1 MQIVRGK
8 ELRERE
14 QLQSVA
20 SSTIDAKRGIIY
32 DCNKKALAISA
43 DVDTITVNPKLIIVK
58 QDENVDQEKTNS
70 LKEKMAKEFSDL
82 FQLDYNETLK
92 KLNSDKSIETIAEKV
107 ETDKVK
113 ELQNWMKENS
123 IYSGI
128 NIDEDTK
135 RYYPFN
141 NLASNLIGFCG
152 SDNQGLDGI
161 ELEYDDVLKGTNG
174 KLTTAI
180 SASQKAIPDSNKEY
194 IAPEN
199 GSNLYLT
206 IDSTIQ
212 SIAEKYLKQAV
223 EENNCKR
230 GGNVIIENPE
240 TGEILAMATYPDYN
254 LNTPYE
260 PNEWIKEGFDKLSG
274 TEKTNKLYSMWRNR
288 AVLDTYEPGSTF
300 KTIIAATALENG
312 ITTTDIP
319 GDFYCS
325 GAQKVADATIHCA
338 KESGHGSESLRQAL
352 ENSCNPALIQLGQRI
367 GKDTLYKYFKL
378 FGLFDKTGIDLPSEG
393 TSTFWDKED
402 VGPVEL
408 ATMSFGQRITI
419 TPLQL
424 ISAISTISNEGEYVK
439 PRIVT
444 KIENPNEKSIENVEV
459 ETIRK
464 VISTETSQ
472 KIKDMML
479 SVVTEGTGKLAKV
492 EGYSIGGK
500 SGTSEPTEKNAAEGY
515 VASFVAISPI
525 ENTQVVVLVIL
536 YDPKGNSHQGGQT
549 AGPVA
554 AQILSEVLPYLGIP
568 SDTTKTKTN
577 EDDLPVVPNLVDK
590 TVAEAKRVL
599 AASGFNVKISIT
611 TDENTT
617 LVSDQTPKAGIKL
630 EPGATIYLYTAENE
644 VRVSTTVPNVKGMS
658 SGAATAA
665 LRSANLNIKVE
676 GESGIVVSQEPSYE
690 TEQEVGTVVNV
701 TIKEQ
706 LKEGQ

>member
-1 MQIVRGK
+1 MQIVKGK

-14 QLQSVA
+14 QLQSIA

-43 DVDTITVNPKLIIVK
+43 DVDTITVNPKLITVK
-58 QDENVDQEKTNS
+58 VDGNVDEEKTKS
-70 LKEKMAKEFSDL
+70 LKEKIAKEFSDL
-82 FQLDYNETLK
+82 FKLDYNETLN
-92 KLNSDKSIETIAEKV
+92 KLNSEKSTETIAEKV

-113 ELQNWMKENS
+113 ELQKWMKDNS
-123 IYSGI
+123 TYSGI

-260 PNEWIKEGFDKLSG
+260 PNEWIKDRFDKLSQ

-300 KTIIAATALENG
+300 KTIIASTALENG
-312 ITTTDIP
+312 ITTTDIQ

-325 GAQKVADATIHCA
+325 GAQKVADAVIHCA

-393 TSTFWDKED
+393 TSTFWDKKD

-408 ATMSFGQRITI
+408 ATMSFGQRFSI
-419 TPLQL
+419 TPMQL
-424 ISAISTISNEGEYVK
+424 VKAVSAIANGGNLIT
-439 PRIVT
+439 PHIV
-444 KIENPNEKSIENVEV
+444 KSIENTDTGTITNIETKVERQVISKDTSDKMKSIMKDVVEV
-459 ETIRK
+459 GG
-464 VISTETSQ
+464 
-472 KIKDMML
+472 
-479 SVVTEGTGKLAKV
+479 GTYAQV
-492 EGYSIGGK
+492 QGYTIGGK
-500 SGTSEPTEKNAAEGY
+500 TGTSEPDPNHKENGY
-515 VASFVAISPI
+515 VSSFLAIAPV
-525 ENTQVVVLVIL
+525 ENTKLVVLLTL
-536 YDPKGNSHQGGQT
+536 YAPQTKNYYGGKI
-549 AGPVA
+549 AAPVVS
-554 AQILSEVLPYLGIP
+554 QILSEVLPYMNIP
-568 SDTTKTKTN
+568 SNDIATAKEDLISTPNVKNKTLSNAK
-577 EDDLPVVPNLVDK
+577 EILEKAGLKYEYSGSADDIITEQMP
-590 TVAEAKRVL
+590 
-599 AASGFNVKISIT
+599 ASGTQLKKGGIVMLYSEKNKERKEQEVPDLKGVTYERAKNILASKKLNISSTGDGIVIAQ
-611 TDENTT
+611 N
-617 LVSDQTPKAGIKL
+617 PKAGSKV
-630 EPGATIYLYTAENE
+630 EEG
-644 VRVSTTVPNVKGMS
+644 TVISVTLQE
-658 SGAATAA
+658 AAT
-665 LRSANLNIKVE
+665 K
-676 GESGIVVSQEPSYE
+676 SQ
-690 TEQEVGTVVNV
+690 N
-701 TIKEQ
+701 
-706 LKEGQ
+706 

>member
-1 MQIVRGK
+1 MQIVKGK

-14 QLQSVA
+14 QLQSIA

-43 DVDTITVNPKLIIVK
+43 DVDTITVNPKLITVK
-58 QDENVDQEKTNS
+58 VDGNVDEEKTKS
-70 LKEKMAKEFSDL
+70 LKEKIAKEFSDL
-82 FQLDYNETLK
+82 FKLDYNETLN
-92 KLNSDKSIETIAEKV
+92 KLNSEKSTETIAEKV

-113 ELQNWMKENS
+113 ELQKWMKDNS
-123 IYSGI
+123 TYSGI

-260 PNEWIKEGFDKLSG
+260 PNEWIKDGFDKLSQ

-300 KTIIAATALENG
+300 KTIIASTALENG
-312 ITTTDIP
+312 ITTTDIQ

-325 GAQKVADATIHCA
+325 GAQKVADAVIHCA

-367 GKDTLYKYFKL
+367 GKNTLYKYFKL
-378 FGLFDKTGIDLPSEG
+378 FGLFDNTGIDLPSEG
-393 TSTFWDKED
+393 TSTFWDKKD

-408 ATMSFGQRITI
+408 ATMSFGQRFSI
-419 TPLQL
+419 TPMQL
-424 ISAISTISNEGEYVK
+424 VKAVSAIANGGNLIT
-439 PRIVT
+439 PHIV
-444 KIENPNEKSIENVEV
+444 KSIENTDTGTITNIETKIERQVISKDTSDKMKSIMKDVVEV
-459 ETIRK
+459 GG
-464 VISTETSQ
+464 
-472 KIKDMML
+472 
-479 SVVTEGTGKLAKV
+479 GTYAQV
-492 EGYSIGGK
+492 QGYTIGGK
-500 SGTSEPTEKNAAEGY
+500 TGTSEPDPNHKENGY
-515 VASFVAISPI
+515 VSSFLAIAPV
-525 ENTQVVVLVIL
+525 ENTKLVVLLTL
-536 YDPKGNSHQGGQT
+536 YAPQTKNYYGGKI
-549 AGPVA
+549 AAPVVS
-554 AQILSEVLPYLGIP
+554 QILSEVLPYMNIP
-568 SDTTKTKTN
+568 SNDIATAKEDLISTPNVKNKTLSNAK
-577 EDDLPVVPNLVDK
+577 EILEKAGLKYEYSGSADDIITEQMP
-590 TVAEAKRVL
+590 
-599 AASGFNVKISIT
+599 ASGTQLKKGGIVMLYSEKNKERKEQEVPDLKGVTYERAKNILASKKLNISSTGDGIVIAQ
-611 TDENTT
+611 N
-617 LVSDQTPKAGIKL
+617 PKAGSKV
-630 EPGATIYLYTAENE
+630 EEG
-644 VRVSTTVPNVKGMS
+644 TVISVTLQE
-658 SGAATAA
+658 AAT
-665 LRSANLNIKVE
+665 K
-676 GESGIVVSQEPSYE
+676 SQ
-690 TEQEVGTVVNV
+690 N
-701 TIKEQ
+701 
-706 LKEGQ
+706 

>member
-1 MQIVRGK
+1 MQIVKGK

-14 QLQSVA
+14 QLQSIA

-43 DVDTITVNPKLIIVK
+43 DVDTITVNPKLITVK
-58 QDENVDQEKTNS
+58 VDGNVDEEKTKS
-70 LKEKMAKEFSDL
+70 LKEKIAKEFSDL
-82 FQLDYNETLK
+82 FKLDYNETLN
-92 KLNSDKSIETIAEKV
+92 KLNSEKSTETIAEKV

-113 ELQNWMKENS
+113 ELKNWMKENS
-123 IYSGI
+123 TYSGI

-260 PNEWIKEGFDKLSG
+260 PNEWIKDGFDKLSQ

-300 KTIIAATALENG
+300 KTIIASIALENG

-319 GDFYCS
+319 GDFY
-325 GAQKVADATIHCA
+325 
-338 KESGHGSESLRQAL
+338 
-352 ENSCNPALIQLGQRI
+352 
-367 GKDTLYKYFKL
+367 
-378 FGLFDKTGIDLPSEG
+378 
-393 TSTFWDKED
+393 
-402 VGPVEL
+402 
-408 ATMSFGQRITI
+408 
-419 TPLQL
+419 
-424 ISAISTISNEGEYVK
+424 
-439 PRIVT
+439 
-444 KIENPNEKSIENVEV
+444 
-459 ETIRK
+459 
-464 VISTETSQ
+464 
-472 KIKDMML
+472 
-479 SVVTEGTGKLAKV
+479 
-492 EGYSIGGK
+492 
-500 SGTSEPTEKNAAEGY
+500 
-515 VASFVAISPI
+515 
-525 ENTQVVVLVIL
+525 
-536 YDPKGNSHQGGQT
+536 
-549 AGPVA
+549 
-554 AQILSEVLPYLGIP
+554 
-568 SDTTKTKTN
+568 
-577 EDDLPVVPNLVDK
+577 
-590 TVAEAKRVL
+590 
-599 AASGFNVKISIT
+599 
-611 TDENTT
+611 
-617 LVSDQTPKAGIKL
+617 
-630 EPGATIYLYTAENE
+630 
-644 VRVSTTVPNVKGMS
+644 
-658 SGAATAA
+658 
-665 LRSANLNIKVE
+665 
-676 GESGIVVSQEPSYE
+676 
-690 TEQEVGTVVNV
+690 
-701 TIKEQ
+701 
-706 LKEGQ
+706 

>member
-1 MQIVRGK
+1 M
-8 ELRERE
+8 
-14 QLQSVA
+14 
-20 SSTIDAKRGIIY
+20 
-32 DCNKKALAISA
+32 
-43 DVDTITVNPKLIIVK
+43 DTITVNPKLITVK
-58 QDENVDQEKTNS
+58 VDGNVDEEKTKS
-70 LKEKMAKEFSDL
+70 LKEKIAKEFSDL
-82 FQLDYNETLK
+82 FKLDYNETLN
-92 KLNSDKSIETIAEKV
+92 KLNSEKSTETIAEKV

-113 ELQNWMKENS
+113 ELKKWMKENS
-123 IYSGI
+123 TYSGI

-260 PNEWIKEGFDKLSG
+260 PNESIKDGFDKLSQ
-274 TEKTNKLYSMWRNR
+274 TEKTNKLYLMWRNR

-300 KTIIAATALENG
+300 KTIIASTALENG
-312 ITTTDIP
+312 ITTTDVP

-325 GAQKVADATIHCA
+325 GAQKVADAVIHCA

-393 TSTFWDKED
+393 TSTFWDKKD

-408 ATMSFGQRITI
+408 ATMSFGQRFSI
-419 TPLQL
+419 TPMQL
-424 ISAISTISNEGEYVK
+424 VKAVSAIANGGNLIT
-439 PRIVT
+439 PHIV
-444 KIENPNEKSIENVEV
+444 KSIENTDTGTITNIETKIERQVISKDTSDKMKSIMKDVVEV
-459 ETIRK
+459 GG
-464 VISTETSQ
+464 
-472 KIKDMML
+472 
-479 SVVTEGTGKLAKV
+479 GTYAQV
-492 EGYSIGGK
+492 QGYTIGGK
-500 SGTSEPTEKNAAEGY
+500 TGTSEPDPNHKENGY
-515 VASFVAISPI
+515 VSSFLAIAPV
-525 ENTQVVVLVIL
+525 ENTKLVVLLTL
-536 YDPKGNSHQGGQT
+536 YAPQTKNYYGGKI
-549 AGPVA
+549 AAPVVS
-554 AQILSEVLPYLGIP
+554 QILSEVLPYMNIP
-568 SDTTKTKTN
+568 SNDTATAKEDLINTPNVKNKTLSNAK
-577 EDDLPVVPNLVDK
+577 EILEKAGLKYEYSGSADDIITEQMP
-590 TVAEAKRVL
+590 
-599 AASGFNVKISIT
+599 ASGTQLTKGGIVMLYSEKNKERKEQEVPDLKGVTYERAKNILASKKLNISSTGDGIVIAQ
-611 TDENTT
+611 N
-617 LVSDQTPKAGIKL
+617 PKAGSKV
-630 EPGATIYLYTAENE
+630 EEG
-644 VRVSTTVPNVKGMS
+644 TVISVTLQE
-658 SGAATAA
+658 AAT
-665 LRSANLNIKVE
+665 K
-676 GESGIVVSQEPSYE
+676 SQ
-690 TEQEVGTVVNV
+690 N
-701 TIKEQ
+701 
-706 LKEGQ
+706 